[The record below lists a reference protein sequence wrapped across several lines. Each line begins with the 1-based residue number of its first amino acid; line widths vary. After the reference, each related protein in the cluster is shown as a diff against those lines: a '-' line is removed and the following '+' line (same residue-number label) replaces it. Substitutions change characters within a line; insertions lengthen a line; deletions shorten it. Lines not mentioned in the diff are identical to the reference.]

1 MATATATTTPGAP
14 PCASHA
20 LHGRPPSS
28 CGRGAPTRPPGTGT
42 ELGLSRMAILEPHFP
57 SFTRAVDLAP
67 IRACAAPPSRTNG
80 STAARRDHFATP
92 SALAASSSVFGAF
105 GHMGLTG
112 STGALV
118 RVTTSERDARKPH
131 TRGDPISRRPREWSH
146 SPPARL
152 VTSRRSLFKNVGGD
166 SRHRASL
173 SRPSLDGKYFEDFE
187 RARARATQPCAH
199 DVPVIRS
206 SRRCTDDA
214 RTRPP
219 LAPAHAQSGDGVRVS
234 DHLGCG

>member
-1 MATATATTTPGAP
+1 MRCAP
-14 PCASHA
+14 EPHQRQYGCPTRPFCYPERA
-20 LHGRPPSS
+20 GRILV
-28 CGRGAPTRPPGTGT
+28 GLWRVRPPGTDGKHR
-42 ELGLSRMAILEPHFP
+42 GM
-57 SFTRAVDLAP
+57 
-67 IRACAAPPSRTNG
+67 
-80 STAARRDHFATP
+80 
-92 SALAASSSVFGAF
+92 
-105 GHMGLTG
+105 
-112 STGALV
+112 V

-152 VTSRRSLFKNVGGD
+152 VTSRRSLFKNIGGD

-219 LAPAHAQSGDGVRVS
+219 LAPARAQSGDGVRVS
-234 DHLGCG
+234 DHFGCE